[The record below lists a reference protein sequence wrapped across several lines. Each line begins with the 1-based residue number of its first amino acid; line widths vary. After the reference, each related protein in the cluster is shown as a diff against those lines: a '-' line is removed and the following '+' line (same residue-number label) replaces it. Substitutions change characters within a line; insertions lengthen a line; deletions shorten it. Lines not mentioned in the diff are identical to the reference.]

1 MKALTSP
8 AAAALSA
15 SVLSIVQLVYMQ
27 FPGLPVALNSSNRN
41 IVFDGVT
48 YLGANGLGAINAIDD
63 SPGEVK
69 GLSLSMSGVPSDY
82 LALALDDSNIVQ
94 GTLLTIRLAILSEAG
109 AVLDAPIDWVGRLDT
124 MSIEEDGDTCT
135 IAVTAESTAVD
146 LLRGTPMTY
155 SNADQQA
162 LYLGDRAF
170 EFVNSQTGK
179 PIVWAGK
186 QWLIAL
192 SGSGR

>member
-1 MKALTSP
+1 MKALTGP

-15 SVLSIVQLVYMQ
+15 SSLLIVQLVYMQ
-27 FPGLPVALNSSNRN
+27 FPGFPVALNSSNRN
-41 IVFDGVT
+41 IDFGGVT
-48 YLGANGLGAINAIDD
+48 YLGAAGLGAINPIED

-69 GLSLSMSGVPSDY
+69 GLQLSMSGVPSEY

-94 GTLLTIRLAILSEAG
+94 GSPLTIRLAILSEAG
-109 AVLDAPIDWVGRLDT
+109 AVLDAPIDWVGRLDS

-146 LLRGTPMTY
+146 LLRGSPMTY
-155 SNADQQA
+155 SNVDQQA
-162 LYLGDRAF
+162 LYPGDRAF
-170 EFVNSQTGK
+170 EYVLSQANK

-192 SGSGR
+192 SGAGR